1 MIFNKRRAVG
11 FTLIEMLIA
20 LAIVAI
26 LALLAWRGLEEVL
39 RSARRVNEV
48 DGQLQ
53 TTAAIFSQFK
63 TDLSH
68 AELSDQRRYFPND
81 AVQVD
86 QNGLTLL
93 VTQRPAEKPAYQERI
108 QWTLNNGALIRTSQ
122 VQNQT
127 DPAPT
132 VQSAPIAMKGM
143 AIRFWL
149 EPGGWSAL
157 TSFGQNADLGGFQV
171 DFQGV
176 ANTLELSTT
185 QVGSGSNAP
194 AAPTGTDTQS
204 QPLIRAVEVTLTQPN
219 AQAVRQL
226 FITGTIQ

>member
-1 MIFNKRRAVG
+1 MKRRSTRTRG

-48 DGQLQ
+48 DAQLQ
-53 TTAAIFSQFK
+53 TTAAVFSQFK
-63 TDLSH
+63 TDV
-68 AELSDQRRYFPND
+68 AQAALSDQRLYFPAD
-81 AVQVD
+81 AIQVD
-86 QNGLTLL
+86 QTGLTLL

-108 QWTLNNGALIRTSQ
+108 QWTLNNGVLIRNSQ
-122 VQNQT
+122 IQNQN

-132 VQSAPIAMKGM
+132 VQSAPIAMRGM
-143 AIRFWL
+143 AVRFWL

-157 TSFGQNADLGGFQV
+157 TAFGQNADLDAFQV

-176 ANTLELSTT
+176 PNTLELGTT
-185 QVGSGSNAP
+185 QIANEGNTPP
-194 AAPTGTDTQS
+194 ATTGTDTKS
-204 QPLIRAVEVTLTQPN
+204 QPLIRAVEITLTQVN
-219 AQAVRQL
+219 GQAVRQL
-226 FITGTIQ
+226 FTTGTIQ

>member
-1 MIFNKRRAVG
+1 MKRRSTCTRG

-48 DGQLQ
+48 DAQLQ
-53 TTAAIFSQFK
+53 TTAAVFSQFK
-63 TDLSH
+63 TDITQ
-68 AELSDQRRYFPND
+68 AALSDQRLYFPPD

-86 QNGLTLL
+86 QTGLTLL

-108 QWTLNNGALIRTSQ
+108 QWTLNNGVLIRNSQ
-122 VQNQT
+122 IQNQN

-132 VQSAPIAMKGM
+132 VQSAPIATRGM
-143 AIRFWL
+143 AVRFWL

-157 TSFGQNADLGGFQV
+157 TAFGQNADLGAFQV

-176 ANTLELSTT
+176 PNTLELSTT
-185 QVGSGSNAP
+185 QIANQDNQP
-194 AAPTGTDTQS
+194 TAATGTDTKG
-204 QPLIRAVEVTLTQPN
+204 QPLIRAVEITLTQIN
-219 AQAVRQL
+219 GQAVRQL
-226 FITGTIQ
+226 FTTGTIQ